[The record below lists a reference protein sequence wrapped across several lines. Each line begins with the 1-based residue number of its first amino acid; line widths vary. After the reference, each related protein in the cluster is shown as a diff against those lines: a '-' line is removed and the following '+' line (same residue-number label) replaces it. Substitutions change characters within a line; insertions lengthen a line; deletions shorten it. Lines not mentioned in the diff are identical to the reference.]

1 MIIRGDRQSLEGKT
15 AWILAEN
22 IQDMLSRQRQAVLA
36 VPGGRSVG
44 GIFRLLAR
52 ENVDWERVHIFMV
65 DERLV
70 PPGHPDS
77 NFRVVEEN
85 LQEIIAFPSMHP
97 FIFTPAQ
104 EKAGVEAYRRELADL
119 GGRFD
124 IVLVG
129 CGEDGHIASIF
140 PGRHEPEPDTEDFF
154 LVRDAPKPPAA
165 RMTAS
170 IGLLLRAQV
179 GVGLFFGAEKR
190 DALCRLFDET
200 VSVRDCPAKILRL
213 LPQHYIITDQEGC
226 P

>member
-1 MIIRGDRQSLEGKT
+1 MIIRGDRQSLEGKA

-22 IQDMLSRQRQAVLA
+22 IQDTLTRQRQVVLA

-44 GIFRLLAR
+44 GVFRCLAR

-70 PPGHPDS
+70 PQGHPDC

-85 LQEIIAFPSMHP
+85 LQDIVAFSSIHP
-97 FIFTPAQ
+97 FTYTPDREQ
-104 EKAGVEAYRRELADL
+104 AGVEAYHRELADL

-129 CGEDGHIASIF
+129 CGEDGHIAAIF
-140 PGRHEPEPDTEDFF
+140 PGYHEPESDTEDFL
-154 LVRDAPKPPAA
+154 LVRDAPKPPAG

-170 IGLLLRAQV
+170 IRLLLRAQV

-190 DALCRLFDET
+190 NALCRLFDEAIP
-200 VSVRDCPAKILRL
+200 VQDCPAKILRL